1 VGTRS
6 NLDDLRAAIR
16 GTKLRATPSR
26 VAVLALLRGEG
37 QPLSHGDVAERLA
50 GQGWDRAT
58 IYRNLTDLV
67 EAGLLDRADLGDHV
81 WRFEAIGASGAHGA
95 HATRHP
101 HFVCTECG
109 TVECLPGLEL
119 NLGTTRRAPRAV
131 KQRQVDVKV
140 TGVCDACA

>member
-1 VGTRS
+1 MATRS
-6 NLDDLRAAIR
+6 NLDELRAAIR
-16 GTKLRATPSR
+16 GAKLRATPSR
-26 VAVLALLRGEG
+26 VAVLALLRGNA

-58 IYRNLTDLV
+58 IYRNLTDLA

-81 WRFEAIGASGAHGA
+81 WRFEAIGVRAGAHGA
-95 HATRHP
+95 ARHP

-119 NLGTTRRAPRAV
+119 DLGAARRAPRAV